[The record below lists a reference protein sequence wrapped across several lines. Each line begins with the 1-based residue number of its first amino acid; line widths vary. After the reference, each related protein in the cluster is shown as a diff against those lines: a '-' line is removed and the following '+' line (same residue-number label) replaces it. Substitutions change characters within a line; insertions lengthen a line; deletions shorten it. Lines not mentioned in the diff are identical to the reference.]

1 MRKVSD
7 LLKSLASFGLCAS
20 LGVLGSCG
28 GGSPQTMPPEEMMM
42 TPAPQEPPQP
52 EMGFNHDGT
61 LTLDIDPF
69 KDGLNVSKEE
79 SERTHSCGKI
89 SYRTMGN
96 ILSRRGLTVAGAGTQ
111 CNDGQ
116 PFDCQVRDLYRNGNL
131 VLGMANYPAR
141 AAESDRSTTGGL
153 VKVNDILIAA
163 MEELITTAG
172 ATPNPNGAFGATT
185 DCAGTA
191 LYDGQ
196 NKCLADGFACLV
208 GVPLTQG
215 QLDQCSSAVTG
226 MIGSG
231 VPALDAKRLTAAA
244 LASTIFLC
252 D

>member
-7 LLKSLASFGLCAS
+7 LLKSLASFGLVAS
-20 LGVLGSCG
+20 LGFVGSCG
-28 GGSPQTMPPEEMMM
+28 GSTPQMMPPEEMMM
-42 TPAPQEPPQP
+42 TPAPQEPAQP

-61 LTLDIDPF
+61 LTLDLDPF

-79 SERTHSCGKI
+79 SERSHSCGKI
-89 SYRTMGN
+89 SFRTLGT

-141 AAESDRSTTGGL
+141 APESDRSTTGGL
-153 VKVNDILIAA
+153 VKMNDILIAA
-163 MEELITTAG
+163 AEELITA
-172 ATPNPNGAFGATT
+172 ANPTGAFGATT
-185 DCAGTA
+185 DCATTA
-191 LYDGQ
+191 LYDAQ
-196 NKCLADGFACLV
+196 NKCLADGFACFV

-215 QLDQCSSAVTG
+215 QLDQCSASVAG
-226 MIGSG
+226 MIGSN

-244 LASTIFLC
+244 LASTIYLC